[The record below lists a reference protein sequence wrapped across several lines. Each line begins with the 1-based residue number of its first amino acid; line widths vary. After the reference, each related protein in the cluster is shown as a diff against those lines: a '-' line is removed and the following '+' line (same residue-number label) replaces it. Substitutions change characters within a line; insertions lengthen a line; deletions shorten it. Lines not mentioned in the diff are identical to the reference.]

1 MEIKTDISLQTKQ
14 VLSQV
19 QMQSLNILS
28 MSMTEL
34 EEFLQNEEIENPLV
48 EYSSGR
54 QEGELPVA
62 YREYDRFYNGASRE
76 GDSRGE
82 IYEADDTEQSVEH
95 MIMMQLPWKTLTE
108 EQHRIVKFCIHSL
121 DQNGYLTVPPSE
133 IAEALK
139 AEVSEVEYIV
149 SRLKE
154 LEPVGIFASSLEECL
169 VLQVLGMEQEAALCT
184 IIRNHLQDVADGKV
198 STISRRL
205 KLSSVEVRK
214 LIHVI
219 RNLNP
224 RPLNGYG
231 GDRAQY
237 VFPDIILSYQ
247 DGQWTV
253 SLNDK
258 WAGNISINEFY
269 VHMMET
275 AQDEELKNYFEEK
288 LKRARFIMNAVEQRR
303 RTLEGITEGILKRQA
318 GYFLGKEPLKPMT
331 LEEIAAERE
340 IHKSTVSR
348 AIRDKYILTPA
359 SPETPQINNPLVYG
373 ARPGNPFLMPVMA
386 SGKRPMAYGAQ
397 GLPEGLE
404 LDPRTGLI
412 TGRVPAEGD
421 FRVLLTAENALGKA
435 EREILLKIG
444 PQIAL
449 TPPMGWNSW
458 NCWGF
463 SVDDAKVRDAA
474 RAMHEKLLVYGWTY
488 VNIDDG
494 WPADTRSADGRLLP
508 NEKFPDF
515 KGLSDYVHSLGL
527 KFGIYSSP
535 GPTTCGNYPGS
546 YRHELTDVR
555 TWAEWGVDY
564 LKHDYC
570 GYLQIERDSEE
581 KTIQEP
587 YVVMRKALD
596 QVDRDIVYCVGYGAP
611 NVWNWG
617 AEAGGNLWRTTRDI
631 TDEWNV
637 VTAIGCF
644 QDVCAQATAPGRYND
659 PDMLVVGRLGHGW
672 GADAHESEL
681 TPDEQY
687 AHISLWAILSAPLLI
702 GCDMR
707 AIDDFTL
714 GLLTN
719 SEVIAVNQD
728 PLVAP
733 AVKRVIPNGQV
744 WYKKLCDGSY
754 ALGFFQLDP
763 YFVLWDQDEAEAIQE
778 QNYEFEFDLR
788 ELGIGGKAE
797 VRDLW
802 RQQDLGTCTGTLRAL
817 VPYHGVSLVRI
828 TPVE

>member
-62 YREYDRFYNGASRE
+62 YREYDRFYNGASRD

-95 MIMMQLPWKTLTE
+95 MIMMQLPWKTFTE

-121 DQNGYLTVPPSE
+121 DQNGYLTVPLSE

-169 VLQVLGMEQEAALCT
+169 ILQVLGMEQEAALCT

-247 DGQWTV
+247 DGQWSV

-318 GYFLGKEPLKPMT
+318 GYFLGKEPLRPMT

-359 SPETPQINNPLVYG
+359 GCLLIRDLFTTGISAGGKTGEDVSRNTVKSRLKALVDQEDKKHPCSDEQL
-373 ARPGNPFLMPVMA
+373 AKL
-386 SGKRPMAYGAQ
+386 
-397 GLPEGLE
+397 LE
-404 LDPRTGLI
+404 
-412 TGRVPAEGD
+412 AEGMAIS
-421 FRVLLTAENALGKA
+421 RRTV
-435 EREILLKIG
+435 
-444 PQIAL
+444 
-449 TPPMGWNSW
+449 
-458 NCWGF
+458 
-463 SVDDAKVRDAA
+463 AK
-474 RAMHEKLLVYGWTY
+474 
-488 VNIDDG
+488 
-494 WPADTRSADGRLLP
+494 
-508 NEKFPDF
+508 
-515 KGLSDYVHSLGL
+515 
-527 KFGIYSSP
+527 
-535 GPTTCGNYPGS
+535 
-546 YRHELTDVR
+546 YR
-555 TWAEWGVDY
+555 
-564 LKHDYC
+564 
-570 GYLQIERDSEE
+570 
-581 KTIQEP
+581 
-587 YVVMRKALD
+587 M
-596 QVDRDIVYCVGYGAP
+596 
-611 NVWNWG
+611 
-617 AEAGGNLWRTTRDI
+617 
-631 TDEWNV
+631 
-637 VTAIGCF
+637 
-644 QDVCAQATAPGRYND
+644 
-659 PDMLVVGRLGHGW
+659 
-672 GADAHESEL
+672 
-681 TPDEQY
+681 
-687 AHISLWAILSAPLLI
+687 
-702 GCDMR
+702 
-707 AIDDFTL
+707 
-714 GLLTN
+714 
-719 SEVIAVNQD
+719 
-728 PLVAP
+728 
-733 AVKRVIPNGQV
+733 
-744 WYKKLCDGSY
+744 
-754 ALGFFQLDP
+754 
-763 YFVLWDQDEAEAIQE
+763 
-778 QNYEFEFDLR
+778 
-788 ELGIGGKAE
+788 ELGIGGAFARRE
-797 VRDLW
+797 
-802 RQQDLGTCTGTLRAL
+802 
-817 VPYHGVSLVRI
+817 
-828 TPVE
+828 E

>member
-1 MEIKTDISLQTKQ
+1 MEIKTDISLQAKQ

-62 YREYDRFYNGASRE
+62 YREYDRFYNGASRD

-82 IYEADDTEQSVEH
+82 IYEADDTEQSVEN
-95 MIMMQLPWKTLTE
+95 MIMMQLPWKTFTE
-108 EQHRIVKFCIHSL
+108 EQHRIVKFCVHSL

-154 LEPVGIFASSLEECL
+154 LEPVGIFAFSLEECL

-184 IIRNHLQDVADGKV
+184 IIRNHLQDVADGKI

-247 DGQWTV
+247 DGQWSV

-318 GYFLGKEPLKPMT
+318 GYFLGKETLKPMT

-359 SPETPQINNPLVYG
+359 GCLLIRDLFTTGISAGGKTREDVSRNTVKSRLKALVDQEDKKHPCSDEQL
-373 ARPGNPFLMPVMA
+373 AKL
-386 SGKRPMAYGAQ
+386 
-397 GLPEGLE
+397 LE
-404 LDPRTGLI
+404 
-412 TGRVPAEGD
+412 AEGMAIS
-421 FRVLLTAENALGKA
+421 RRTV
-435 EREILLKIG
+435 
-444 PQIAL
+444 
-449 TPPMGWNSW
+449 
-458 NCWGF
+458 
-463 SVDDAKVRDAA
+463 AK
-474 RAMHEKLLVYGWTY
+474 
-488 VNIDDG
+488 
-494 WPADTRSADGRLLP
+494 
-508 NEKFPDF
+508 
-515 KGLSDYVHSLGL
+515 
-527 KFGIYSSP
+527 
-535 GPTTCGNYPGS
+535 
-546 YRHELTDVR
+546 YR
-555 TWAEWGVDY
+555 
-564 LKHDYC
+564 
-570 GYLQIERDSEE
+570 
-581 KTIQEP
+581 
-587 YVVMRKALD
+587 M
-596 QVDRDIVYCVGYGAP
+596 
-611 NVWNWG
+611 
-617 AEAGGNLWRTTRDI
+617 
-631 TDEWNV
+631 
-637 VTAIGCF
+637 
-644 QDVCAQATAPGRYND
+644 
-659 PDMLVVGRLGHGW
+659 
-672 GADAHESEL
+672 
-681 TPDEQY
+681 
-687 AHISLWAILSAPLLI
+687 
-702 GCDMR
+702 
-707 AIDDFTL
+707 
-714 GLLTN
+714 
-719 SEVIAVNQD
+719 
-728 PLVAP
+728 
-733 AVKRVIPNGQV
+733 
-744 WYKKLCDGSY
+744 
-754 ALGFFQLDP
+754 
-763 YFVLWDQDEAEAIQE
+763 
-778 QNYEFEFDLR
+778 
-788 ELGIGGKAE
+788 ELGIGGAFSRRE
-797 VRDLW
+797 
-802 RQQDLGTCTGTLRAL
+802 
-817 VPYHGVSLVRI
+817 
-828 TPVE
+828 E